1 MAQYKGKK
9 TPQEVVEREFAKINR
24 RYFGDS
30 IIAEPVLEVPPRAVT
45 VSVENPSRKIE
56 EGSEAAQ
63 SLQQGL
69 QLALDGKQEEALK
82 LLEPLAERRYKDAI
96 EAVLHIYRANHRN
109 FRPWAA
115 MLNSLDR
122 RINRYPAACIDTDIN
137 KIYIHP
143 MIGESECPRFVMS
156 YLLHHE
162 MLHLEFP
169 SDTSNPHPP
178 EFMERERAFPKRDQA
193 LSWLRRHEFPT
204 MEL

>member
-1 MAQYKGKK
+1 
-9 TPQEVVEREFAKINR
+9 
-24 RYFGDS
+24 
-30 IIAEPVLEVPPRAVT
+30 
-45 VSVENPSRKIE
+45 
-56 EGSEAAQ
+56 
-63 SLQQGL
+63 
-69 QLALDGKQEEALK
+69 
-82 LLEPLAERRYKDAI
+82 
-96 EAVLHIYRANHRN
+96 
-109 FRPWAA
+109 

-122 RINRYPAACIDTDIN
+122 RISRYPAACIDTDIN

-169 SDTSNPHPP
+169 PNASNPHPP